1 MGTYEQPESITRERE
16 GEKILDL
23 KEIQLVGF
31 KSFADKTAIRLED
44 GVTCIVGPNGC
55 GKSNIAD
62 AVRWVL
68 GEQSAKTLRGTNMED
83 VIFNGTVERKK
94 HSACEVTLVFDNT
107 NRIFD
112 LDVPEVA
119 MTRRVQRNSEGRLD
133 SKYLLNGQACRL
145 KDLVTLFHGIGLGKE
160 GYSIIGQG
168 KVEQIMNAKPE
179 ARRLIFE
186 EAMGLMIIKNR
197 KQEIEGKIESSMAD
211 LFMYRQRL
219 DEAERRLGPLS
230 KQAEDAKK
238 YNTYADALQ
247 IEEAN
252 TYVYR
257 YEHAEG
263 EKDKYRK
270 EISAISDKII
280 ELTTKIELINRRI
293 EENREQIASADLRLS
308 ELNDKRVVLSVGNER
323 KDGELRLAQERIK
336 TYRSQIQAVG
346 EALEAGKVRLSE
358 IDDEIART
366 QKKTADDERRITEL
380 ETQTEA
386 LKSTVA
392 ALDKKIAVFEQLS
405 DESRANQMSTA
416 DEVAELK
423 KNLGTL
429 SAQMQ
434 STKEKIAE
442 LNDAL
447 KKTTDRKRRLQDELV
462 AVKADLAQL
471 RKLTGGGTQELEERQ
486 EEIREMQSAINAF
499 NQELFT
505 TNGQIASLKE
515 NLEMYVN
522 LKNRHEG
529 YKESVRRLLSVAKTN
544 PEIKKHI
551 CGALADL
558 LSTDQKYELAI
569 ETVLGG
575 AMQNVVTPTAD
586 DGKFLIE
593 YLRRTGMG
601 VVTFAPVTS
610 MRPRPD
616 SREVQRALN
625 ERGALGL
632 ATEIVRAD
640 SYYYNVISN
649 LLGNTLICDNIDNAN
664 TIAKKYGNTFRIVTL
679 EGDIIATSG
688 SMTGGSRNK
697 NATFLS
703 GERKIQECQE
713 MIARKE
719 KQVSKIKMAIAES
732 QKALTE
738 AEEAIEELRIKYQDA
753 NSEIAGL
760 VQRETALVTQIQEA
774 EVDEDTYGQAL
785 QSFTQKL
792 AQLKEAEENSS
803 LSEEEI
809 LARRRGA
816 EADMATQRNQCE
828 VFKEERAQKSEQL
841 RQAEIQ
847 LTALKSAVEAANTAV
862 ARLTVEK
869 EELVARMVDMEYDVT
884 ATQTK
889 LNALEAEAQS
899 HELTEE
905 ERQAVQAV
913 MDEIAALTEQ
923 KEKIN
928 AQQLTLEDEKEE
940 LQAISSAQSEKR
952 IKREMEISKIDTT
965 LEGLRQRVE
974 EAYGLDYEG
983 CLAFKKED
991 FNVVESAT
999 RITSL
1004 KRQISTLGAVNPHA
1018 IEEYEYEQ
1026 RHCAEMVE
1034 QRDDLQKAIDDL
1046 QSALD
1051 DIRAEMTRIFDAGFA
1066 QINENFK
1073 TTFKELFG
1081 GGNAELQID
1090 YVDGED
1096 PLNAGIEIVACPA
1109 GKKLTKIS
1117 LLSGGERA
1125 LTAIAILFAILK
1137 SYPMPFCIL
1146 DEIEAALDDA
1156 NVDRFASY
1164 LKRFKS
1170 DTQFI
1175 VITHRKPTMNQ
1186 ADSLFGVTMQEKG
1199 VSKIVSVKLA
1209 EVESKLG
1216 KDAVGD

>member
-1 MGTYEQPESITRERE
+1 M
-16 GEKILDL
+16 DL

-68 GEQSAKTLRGTNMED
+68 GEQSAKTLRGTIMED

-94 HSACEVTLVFDNT
+94 HSACEVTLVFDNS

-112 LDVPEVA
+112 LDVAEVA

-197 KQEIEGKIESSMAD
+197 KQEIESKIESSTAD

-238 YNTYADALQ
+238 YNTYADALRV
-247 IEEAN
+247 EEAN

-308 ELNDKRVVLSVGNER
+308 ELNDRRVELSVGNER

-336 TYRSQIQAVG
+336 TYRSQIKAAG
-346 EALEAGKVRLSE
+346 EALESGKVRLGE

-366 QKKTADDERRITEL
+366 QKKTVEDEKRITEL
-380 ETQTEA
+380 ELQTEA
-386 LKSTVA
+386 LQASIT

-405 DESRANQMSTA
+405 DESRASQMSTA

-434 STKEKIAE
+434 STKEKITE
-442 LNDAL
+442 LGDAL
-447 KKTTDRKRRLQDELV
+447 KKTEERKRRLQDELT
-462 AVKADLAQL
+462 AVKADLTAL
-471 RKLTGGGTQELEERQ
+471 RKVTGGGAQELEERQ
-486 EEIREMQSAINAF
+486 EEIREMQSAIHSF

-544 PEIKKHI
+544 PEIKKHL
-551 CGALADL
+551 CGALADV
-558 LSTDQKYELAI
+558 LSTEQKYETAI
-569 ETVLGG
+569 ETALGG
-575 AMQNVVTPTAD
+575 AMQNIVTPTPD
-586 DGKFLIE
+586 DAKYLIE
-593 YLRRTGMG
+593 YLKRTGGG
-601 VVTFAPVTS
+601 VVTFLPVVS

-616 SREVQRALN
+616 SREIQRAVN

-632 ATEIVRAD
+632 ATELVRAD

-649 LLGNTLICDNIDNAN
+649 LLGNTLVCDNIENAN
-664 TIAKKYGNTFRIVTL
+664 NIAKKYGNMFRIVTL
-679 EGDIIATSG
+679 DGDVIATSG
-688 SMTGGSRNK
+688 SMTGGSRGK
-697 NATFLS
+697 NASSFLS
-703 GERKIQECQE
+703 VERKVQECQE

-719 KQVSKIKMAIAES
+719 KQVAKIKMAIAES
-732 QKALTE
+732 QKALDE
-738 AEEAIEELRIKYQDA
+738 AEEAIDKLREKYQDA

-760 VQRETALVTQIQEA
+760 VQRETALLSQIQDA
-774 EVDEDTYGQAL
+774 ESDEETYEQAL
-785 QSFTQKL
+785 QSFQQKL
-792 AQLKEAEENSS
+792 AQLKEEEENSS

-816 EADMATQRNQCE
+816 EAEMATQKNQCE
-828 VFKEERAQKSEQL
+828 EFKEERAQKSEQL
-841 RQAEIQ
+841 RQAEVE
-847 LTALKSAVEAANTAV
+847 LATLKSAVDAAQTAV
-862 ARLTVEK
+862 ARLSVEK
-869 EELVARMVDMEYDVT
+869 EELVSRLVDMEYEITD
-884 ATQTK
+884 TQTR

-905 ERQAVQAV
+905 ERQAVQEV
-913 MDEIAALTEQ
+913 MDEITALTEQ
-923 KEKIN
+923 KEKVN
-928 AQQLTLEDEKEE
+928 AQQLVLEEEKEE
-940 LQAISSAQSEKR
+940 LQSASASQSEKR

-974 EAYGLDYEG
+974 EAYELDYEG
-983 CLAFKKED
+983 CLAYRKEN
-991 FNVVESAT
+991 FNVTESAT
-999 RITSL
+999 TIATL
-1004 KRQISTLGAVNPHA
+1004 KRQITMLGAVNPHA
-1018 IEEYEYEQ
+1018 IEEYDYEQ

-1090 YVDGED
+1090 YEEGED

-1164 LKRFKS
+1164 LKRFKG